1 MNLERREIRSENP
14 WLAVGHL
21 LAKRAPEGALLADDQ
36 GLPLV
41 AHGLPQDE
49 AERQA
54 AELLRADRKVASVRT
69 GFGLDARIY
78 APSLAASETH
88 ALAAD
93 LGRILAQV

>member
-14 WLAVGHL
+14 WLAVAHL
-21 LAKRAPEGALLADDQ
+21 FAKRAPAGAVLADDQ

-49 AERQA
+49 VERQA
-54 AELLRADRKVASVRT
+54 AELVRGDRTAPTVRT
-69 GFGLDARIY
+69 GFGLDARLY
-78 APSLAASETH
+78 APSLADSETR
-88 ALAAD
+88 ALTAD